1 MRARLLNFYGFR
13 ELEVNKMPM
22 SKVVDYNTCID
33 IMKAQDGL
41 LNIQTSNFNKYK
53 TATQQKIIRKLR
65 ANSEGWIKK
74 GVNKLA
80 NYSDVVRGL
89 QGMLTRGR

>member
-13 ELEVNKMPM
+13 ELEVNHMPM

-33 IMKAQDGL
+33 VMKAQDGL

-53 TATQQKIIRKLR
+53 PSTQQKIIRKLR
-65 ANSEGWIKK
+65 ENSEGWIKK
-74 GVNKLA
+74 GENKLA
-80 NYSDVVRGL
+80 NYSDVVRNL
-89 QGMLTRGR
+89 QGMLTSGR